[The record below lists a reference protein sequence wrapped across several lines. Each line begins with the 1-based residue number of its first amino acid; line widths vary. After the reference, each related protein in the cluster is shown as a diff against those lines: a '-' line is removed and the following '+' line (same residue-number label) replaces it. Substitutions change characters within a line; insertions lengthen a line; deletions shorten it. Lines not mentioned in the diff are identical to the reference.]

1 MRFSICDASRA
12 ISEIVARQK
21 KKARPGSWLIKGHRQ
36 NRRPVRELYK
46 PFFSPFFSGNEVRG
60 TKNADM
66 RVLDP
71 EGNRSLAL
79 LPAFSQF
86 KFYERKPVF

>member
-1 MRFSICDASRA
+1 MRLSICDESRA

-21 KKARPGSWLIKGHRQ
+21 KKARPGSWLIKDHSR
-36 NRRPVRELYK
+36 NCRP

-60 TKNADM
+60 TKIADM

-79 LPAFSQF
+79 LPTFPQVNFS
-86 KFYERKPVF
+86 ERKLAF